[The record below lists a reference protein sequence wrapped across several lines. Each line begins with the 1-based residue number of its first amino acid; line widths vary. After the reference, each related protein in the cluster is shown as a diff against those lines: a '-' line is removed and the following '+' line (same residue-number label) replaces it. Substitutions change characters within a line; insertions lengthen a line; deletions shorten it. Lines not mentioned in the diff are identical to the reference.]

1 MMRGLREKLR
11 LPFGTAPRVA
21 PPVSEAKHVATIAY
35 MESLRRAPE
44 ARSATHEEVI
54 VAAWANLAIE
64 ERDLTL
70 DEAKR
75 LLATT

>member
-1 MMRGLREKLR
+1 MRRLRER
-11 LPFGTAPRVA
+11 LWRSFGAEPRVT
-21 PPVSEAKHVATIAY
+21 PSLRESEHVATIEY
-35 MESLRRAPE
+35 MESLRRAPV

-75 LLATT
+75 LLRAT